1 MTNEGRGERWWVNMM
16 DFNGEKIIPVIRNMK
31 NFESAM
37 KSDSHY
43 VILLDSHVSQLR
55 GISDYIKKTRKKL
68 IIHVDLIQGLK
79 NDEYATQFLIQEIKP
94 IGLISTR
101 AEVIITAKKK
111 GLLTIQRLFLLDS
124 NALEKNYR
132 YIEKTKPDYIEVIPG
147 VIPHMIT
154 EVFEKTGIP
163 ILAGGL
169 IRTEIEIKKALKAG
183 AVAIT
188 TSNSDLWK
196 K

>member
-1 MTNEGRGERWWVNMM
+1 M
-16 DFNGEKIIPVIRNMK
+16 DFNDEKIIPVIRNMK
-31 NFESAM
+31 NFEQAL

-43 VILLDSHVSQLR
+43 VILLDSHISQLR
-55 GISDYIKKTRKKL
+55 GISDYIKKADKEFF
-68 IIHVDLIQGLK
+68 IHVDMVQGLK
-79 NDEYATQFLIQEIKP
+79 NDEYATQFLIQDIKP
-94 IGLISTR
+94 TGLISTR

-132 YIEKTKPDYIEVIPG
+132 YIEKAKPDYIEVIPG

-163 ILAGGL
+163 VLAGGL
-169 IRTEIEIKKALKAG
+169 IRSITEAENALKAG

-188 TSNSDLWK
+188 TSKPELWK
-196 K
+196 KS

>member
-1 MTNEGRGERWWVNMM
+1 M
-16 DFNGEKIIPVIRNMK
+16 DFNDEKTLPVIRNMK
-31 NFESAM
+31 NFEAAL
-37 KSDSHY
+37 KSDFQY
-43 VILLDSHVSQLR
+43 IILIDSHISQLK
-55 GISDYIKKTRKKL
+55 GISDYIKKANKQL
-68 IIHVDLIQGLK
+68 IIHVDLVQGLK
-79 NDEYATQFLIQEIKP
+79 NDEYATQFLIQDIKP

-147 VIPHMIT
+147 VIPHIIT
-154 EVFEKTGIP
+154 EIFEKTRIP

-169 IRTEIEIKKALKAG
+169 IRTQTEAENALRAG
-183 AVAIT
+183 AIAIT
-188 TSNSDLWK
+188 TSNPNLWEK
-196 K
+196 S